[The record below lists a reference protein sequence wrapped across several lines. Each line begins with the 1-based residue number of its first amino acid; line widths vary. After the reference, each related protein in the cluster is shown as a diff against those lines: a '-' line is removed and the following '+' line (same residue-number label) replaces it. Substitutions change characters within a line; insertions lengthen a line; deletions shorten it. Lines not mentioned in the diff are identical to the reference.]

1 MRAVVGRQSPS
12 APGKAVR
19 KGAKLDGSA
28 QKRPDSDYLVA
39 LTTFHI
45 RPRLPR

>member
-12 APGKAVR
+12 VPAKVGR
-19 KGAKLDGSA
+19 KGAKAHSSTQGQSS
-28 QKRPDSDYLVA
+28 SDYLVA